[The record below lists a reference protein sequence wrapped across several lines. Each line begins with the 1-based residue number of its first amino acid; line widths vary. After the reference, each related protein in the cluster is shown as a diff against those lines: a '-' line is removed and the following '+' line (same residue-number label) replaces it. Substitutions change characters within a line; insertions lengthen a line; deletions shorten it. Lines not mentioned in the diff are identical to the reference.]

1 MLDGDELASRL
12 GESRRELFNLRFQLA
27 TGQLDNPSRIGQV
40 RHEVARMLTVLRA
53 REILEAEGAYVAP
66 TAAEHEAARAKLAAE
81 DAEREEKAAA
91 AAGGGRGRGRG
102 RRPARASTTMHDHL
116 TTTTKRMRPDGRRDP
131 RERQRPWPR
140 PRTPPRRSRRSRPRR
155 PSSCR
160 AGRAVAGHGR
170 RGASAPEEDGPR
182 ANRRKVREGIV
193 VSDAMSATVV
203 VAVVERVRH
212 PKYGKTV
219 QRTKKLYVHD
229 AEDSAKVGDR
239 VRVQETRPLSK
250 LKRWR
255 LTEVV
260 ERAR

>member
-1 MLDGDELASRL
+1 MADETP
-12 GESRRELFNLRFQLA
+12 ENEEA
-27 TGQLDNPSRIGQV
+27 T
-40 RHEVARMLTVLRA
+40 A
-53 REILEAEGAYVAP
+53 
-66 TAAEHEAARAKLAAE
+66 AAE
-81 DAEREEKAAA
+81 DAEKALEAVEAEAATELPATASSEEAVAAAEDAAQALDAVEAEAARELPATA
-91 AAGGGRGRGRG
+91 AAG
-102 RRPARASTTMHDHL
+102 
-116 TTTTKRMRPDGRRDP
+116 
-131 RERQRPWPR
+131 
-140 PRTPPRRSRRSRPRR
+140 
-155 PSSCR
+155 
-160 AGRAVAGHGR
+160 
-170 RGASAPEEDGPR
+170 APEDDSARP
-182 ANRRKVREGIV
+182 NRRKVREGIV

-255 LTEVV
+255 LTEVL

>member
-1 MLDGDELASRL
+1 MADETPENEQA
-12 GESRRELFNLRFQLA
+12 
-27 TGQLDNPSRIGQV
+27 
-40 RHEVARMLTVLRA
+40 VA
-53 REILEAEGAYVAP
+53 
-66 TAAEHEAARAKLAAE
+66 AAE
-81 DAEREEKAAA
+81 DAEKALEAIEAEAAIELPADDAPTTTATAAA
-91 AAGGGRGRGRG
+91 
-102 RRPARASTTMHDHL
+102 
-116 TTTTKRMRPDGRRDP
+116 
-131 RERQRPWPR
+131 
-140 PRTPPRRSRRSRPRR
+140 
-155 PSSCR
+155 PSP
-160 AGRAVAGHGR
+160 
-170 RGASAPEEDGPR
+170 PEEDGPR
-182 ANRRKVREGIV
+182 DNRRKVREGIV

>member
-1 MLDGDELASRL
+1 MADETPENEEA
-12 GESRRELFNLRFQLA
+12 
-27 TGQLDNPSRIGQV
+27 
-40 RHEVARMLTVLRA
+40 VA
-53 REILEAEGAYVAP
+53 
-66 TAAEHEAARAKLAAE
+66 AAE
-81 DAEREEKAAA
+81 DAAKALDAVDAEAATELSAAEAPAAA
-91 AAGGGRGRGRG
+91 ATA
-102 RRPARASTTMHDHL
+102 
-116 TTTTKRMRPDGRRDP
+116 
-131 RERQRPWPR
+131 
-140 PRTPPRRSRRSRPRR
+140 
-155 PSSCR
+155 
-160 AGRAVAGHGR
+160 
-170 RGASAPEEDGPR
+170 APEEDGPR
-182 ANRRKVREGIV
+182 DNRRKVREGVV

-255 LTEVV
+255 LTEVL

>member
-1 MLDGDELASRL
+1 MADETPENEEA
-12 GESRRELFNLRFQLA
+12 
-27 TGQLDNPSRIGQV
+27 
-40 RHEVARMLTVLRA
+40 VAAA
-53 REILEAEGAYVAP
+53 RDAEKALEAVQA
-66 TAAEHEAARAKLAAE
+66 EAAIELPAD
-81 DAEREEKAAA
+81 DAPAAA
-91 AAGGGRGRGRG
+91 PAA
-102 RRPARASTTMHDHL
+102 A
-116 TTTTKRMRPDGRRDP
+116 
-131 RERQRPWPR
+131 
-140 PRTPPRRSRRSRPRR
+140 
-155 PSSCR
+155 
-160 AGRAVAGHGR
+160 
-170 RGASAPEEDGPR
+170 APEEDGPR
-182 ANRRKVREGIV
+182 DNRRKVREGIV

>member
-1 MLDGDELASRL
+1 MADETP
-12 GESRRELFNLRFQLA
+12 EN
-27 TGQLDNPSRIGQV
+27 
-40 RHEVARMLTVLRA
+40 
-53 REILEAEGAYVAP
+53 
-66 TAAEHEAARAKLAAE
+66 EAAVAAAE
-81 DAEREEKAAA
+81 DAAQALDAVEAEAATELPASDAAAPAAAPSAAA
-91 AAGGGRGRGRG
+91 AR
-102 RRPARASTTMHDHL
+102 
-116 TTTTKRMRPDGRRDP
+116 
-131 RERQRPWPR
+131 
-140 PRTPPRRSRRSRPRR
+140 
-155 PSSCR
+155 
-160 AGRAVAGHGR
+160 V
-170 RGASAPEEDGPR
+170 PEEDGPR
-182 ANRRKVREGIV
+182 DNRRKVREGIV

>member
-1 MLDGDELASRL
+1 MADETPDNETADEEARAAAQDAAKALDA
-12 GESRRELFNLRFQLA
+12 
-27 TGQLDNPSRIGQV
+27 V
-40 RHEVARMLTVLRA
+40 
-53 REILEAEGAYVAP
+53 EAEAAAELPADDIEAAVPVPPAAPATSP
-66 TAAEHEAARAKLAAE
+66 TAE
-81 DAEREEKAAA
+81 
-91 AAGGGRGRGRG
+91 
-102 RRPARASTTMHDHL
+102 
-116 TTTTKRMRPDGRRDP
+116 
-131 RERQRPWPR
+131 
-140 PRTPPRRSRRSRPRR
+140 
-155 PSSCR
+155 
-160 AGRAVAGHGR
+160 
-170 RGASAPEEDGPR
+170 PEESR

-193 VSDAMSATVV
+193 VSDAMSSTVV